1 MRTSIRAAL
10 VALMAT
16 LVVGVGAS
24 PAQAVPDAPSSYNN
38 VTVTSAQGTWVPGV
52 LASAQDIDVYRFTTT
67 RDRYAR
73 VLLGNL
79 GADYRMRILDSA
91 GGLIAQSDRPGRQNE
106 EVYRRLAAGTYY
118 VRVDA
123 PDGAVSAN
131 PYVVR
136 FASLPEGVLLLSRG
150 EAALPDNRRELVFE
164 VLNNTARP
172 ISGAG
177 WELKDTSCVEDNPF
191 MPCPGSTSTYAHRV
205 IPPRQRATFYES
217 RIADMPSYAFR
228 LTGGTPIDLVSKLS
242 VRVTAAQRTA
252 EGLTYTLSVTNS
264 ANRASC
270 GATPVRNSYGARGQL
285 LAQTEILG
293 IRWMGAGET
302 ISGWQVP
309 LRPLPAGTVR
319 VGWGVNERAVTP
331 AHPAC

>member
-10 VALMAT
+10 VAVTAA
-16 LVVGVGAS
+16 LVVGAGAS
-24 PAQAVPDAPSSYNN
+24 PAQAAPDAPSAYTN
-38 VTVTSAQGTWVPGV
+38 VTVTSAQDTWVPGV
-52 LASAQDIDVYRFTTT
+52 LSSAQDIDVYRFTTT

-177 WELKDTSCVEDNPF
+177 
-191 MPCPGSTSTYAHRV
+191 
-205 IPPRQRATFYES
+205 
-217 RIADMPSYAFR
+217 
-228 LTGGTPIDLVSKLS
+228 
-242 VRVTAAQRTA
+242 
-252 EGLTYTLSVTNS
+252 
-264 ANRASC
+264 
-270 GATPVRNSYGARGQL
+270 
-285 LAQTEILG
+285 
-293 IRWMGAGET
+293 
-302 ISGWQVP
+302 
-309 LRPLPAGTVR
+309 
-319 VGWGVNERAVTP
+319 
-331 AHPAC
+331 